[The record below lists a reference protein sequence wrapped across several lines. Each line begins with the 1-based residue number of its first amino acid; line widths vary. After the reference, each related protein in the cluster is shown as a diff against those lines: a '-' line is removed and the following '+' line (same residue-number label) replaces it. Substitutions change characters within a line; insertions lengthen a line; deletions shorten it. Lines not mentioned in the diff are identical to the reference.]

1 MGTGA
6 QGDYWSERVVQE
18 GSSERAA
25 QEGSAEGQA
34 QEGTASSEPSELR
47 NPLGEEGAELPKGDA
62 QLKHIFR
69 EEHHIV
75 DTPETRTKILDYT
88 KGDEHFLGTDNEHGH
103 HWFGDETEINQF
115 WVEVRERIV
124 KNAGIN
130 PQEIKW
136 NDMTGLRNNPRD
148 IGTWR
153 GGAK

>member
-6 QGDYWSERVVQE
+6 EGDYWSERTAQNSSAEQE
-18 GSSERAA
+18 SPTKQASQEEGPGSSE
-25 QEGSAEGQA
+25 
-34 QEGTASSEPSELR
+34 PDKLR

-69 EEHHIV
+69 EEHHIT
-75 DTPETRTKILDYT
+75 DTQETRTRILDYT
-88 KGDEHFLGTDNEHGH
+88 KGDEHYLGTDIEHGH
-103 HWFGDETEINQF
+103 HWFGDKTEINQF

-130 PQEIKW
+130 PQEVKW
-136 NDMTGLRNNPRD
+136 SDMTGLRNNPRE